1 MKKNTMRVIV
11 ILLAVALLI
20 GLMLPLL
27 TALAS
32 ASGQVTQGDA
42 DKTKGEIADIKDG
55 LADIAAEKKKVNA
68 QLSAA
73 RKDKSRAKEALDL
86 IVQQI
91 VLTEDEIT
99 TTQRL
104 LDQYDLAIQDREE
117 EIIELEAQE
126 AEQYEEFY
134 AQVRW
139 MEETGSVS
147 YLSIFFEASSFAE
160 MLDYAMLI
168 TDIMDYS
175 DRIITALE
183 RTQQQLSLARS
194 ELQEA
199 RTEQDAV
206 KDELE
211 VQKADLE
218 DQKAEA
224 EKLYDQ
230 IAEQEADLA
239 AAARKLAQD
248 EAEMNDALKAAEKKY
263 AQQIAALNNSG
274 DWYWPLPG
282 IYKLSSLFGARKDP
296 FTGKASNH
304 TGTDIP
310 ASSGTKIYS
319 AQGGVVTTVGKNKN
333 HSYGYYVIITHGNGV
348 STLYAHMKS
357 VASVKEGETVKKG
370 QVIGYVGSTG
380 RSTGPHLHFE
390 FRVNGV
396 RADALKYYP
405 GITFTS
411 PGGGK
416 IQGGK

>member
-1 MKKNTMRVIV
+1 MKKTTMRIIV
-11 ILLAVALLI
+11 ILLAAALLL

-27 TALAS
+27 TAF

-42 DKTKGEIADIKDG
+42 DKTKGEIADIKG
-55 LADIAAEKKKVNA
+55 ELADITAEKKKVNA
-68 QLSAA
+68 QLAAA
-73 RKDKSRAKEALDL
+73 RKDLSKAKETVQL
-86 IVQQI
+86 IQQQI
-91 VLTEDEIT
+91 TLTEDQIT
-99 TTQRL
+99 TSQRL
-104 LDQYDLAIQDREE
+104 LDYYDLTIQDREE
-117 EIIELEAQE
+117 EIAELEARE
-126 AEQYEEFY
+126 ADQYEEFY

-183 RTQQQLSLARS
+183 RTQQQLSLARA
-194 ELQEA
+194 ELLEA

-206 KDELE
+206 QEELE
-211 VQKADLE
+211 GQKADLE
-218 DQKAEA
+218 NQKAEA
-224 EKLYDQ
+224 DKLYAQ
-230 IAEQEADLA
+230 IADREADLA
-239 AAARKLAQD
+239 AEARQLAKD
-248 EAEMNDALKAAEKKY
+248 EAEMTNALKAAEKKY

-274 DWYWPLPG
+274 NWYWPLPG

-296 FTGKASNH
+296 ITGKPSNH

-310 ASSGTKIYS
+310 AASGTKIYS

-333 HSYGYYVIITHGNGV
+333 HSYGYYVIISHGNGI

-357 VASVKEGETVKKG
+357 VAPVKEGETVKKG

-411 PGGGK
+411 PKGGK

>member
-1 MKKNTMRVIV
+1 MKKTITRVVV
-11 ILLAVALLI
+11 ILLAVALLL

-27 TALAS
+27 TSLAF

-42 DKTKGEIADIKDG
+42 DKTKGEITDIKSE
-55 LADIAAEKKKVNA
+55 LADITAEKKRINA
-68 QLSAA
+68 ELTAA
-73 RKDKSRAKEALDL
+73 RKDKSKAKEALDL
-86 IVQQI
+86 IAQQI
-91 VLTEDEIT
+91 ILTEDEIT

-104 LDQYDLAIQDREE
+104 LDQYDLAIQDMEE
-117 EIIELEAQE
+117 EIAELEADE
-126 AEQYEEFY
+126 AEQYEAFY

-183 RTQQQLSLARS
+183 RTQQQLALSRA

-211 VQKADLE
+211 ADKAELEKQKAD
-218 DQKAEA
+218 AEA
-224 EKLYDQ
+224 LYDQ

-239 AAARKLAQD
+239 AAAKQLAKD
-248 EAEMNDALKAAEKKY
+248 EAEMTNALKAAEKKY
-263 AQQIAALNNSG
+263 AEQIAALNNSG
-274 DWYWPLPG
+274 EWYWPLPG

-333 HSYGYYVIITHGNGV
+333 HSYGYYVIISHGNGI

-357 VASVKEGETVKKG
+357 VASVKEGETVEKG

-380 RSTGPHLHFE
+380 GSTGPHLHFE

-405 GITFTS
+405 GITFIS

-416 IQGGK
+416 IQGGN